1 MVIHRRAWLVQGLRY
16 GCRCVGAGT
25 NETPVSV
32 AGNVR
37 GLSPPPARTPMLLD
51 PKELPAHQ
59 GGAEPMQ
66 GLHGRLQLLFW
77 DQSQRRPWPFVPSL
91 HSQESSSTPRLW
103 DAVKMAKVLDRP
115 WRCQPDRS
123 LQGAPR
129 SGCGVQRAFPVKSG
143 CGSQISSCFFTE
155 SSRG

>member
-1 MVIHRRAWLVQGLRY
+1 
-16 GCRCVGAGT
+16 
-25 NETPVSV
+25 
-32 AGNVR
+32 
-37 GLSPPPARTPMLLD
+37 MLLD
-51 PKELPAHQ
+51 PKELPAQQ

-123 LQGAPR
+123 LQGEPR

-155 SSRG
+155 SSRGHSLYCAIIFGCDLLLLLQTDNCLHDAEMGPAPEQSPLLGN